1 MRNIEKALLDI
12 NDNIDKNL
20 EKINEEERGFFSQNI
35 LNALR
40 NYVEH
45 IALLIYSEGKDID
58 ISYENIKKA
67 IKHIKSKG
75 EFKFLNDFHYFL
87 QIVASHYTVDKES
100 AERLMLKY
108 YEYLLK
114 IKAFLKEKFHLDVLK
129 NISKFPINID
139 TTIIEYHKKIVEK
152 INRQGS
158 TKNERYYIQKIKP
171 FFIENKVYYEV
182 TFTMAKDNVSK
193 FDRLIAYTKHDI
205 PLNYAVKLWLRD
217 DSISILGKD
226 IPIKIIEKWE
236 VSIRQCELE
245 NFAKIFGF
253 SLNIKS
259 SEYKNLMDFLTK
271 TNYNFVDLIT
281 TDNYEDLKTEFCLHG
296 NFIKVLD
303 KSRELVINNSPG
315 SNIIRYLLYG
325 LRNKIIKEQY
335 NVNDCGDLS
344 NLKLKYGC
352 IPFDQ
357 MPFCTSLVN
366 HNPPLSDLFDC
377 LDTNEREHEFL
388 ARVILNNTEIKGQLY
403 TKKNEIEH
411 LGNIDELVKKHNSLL
426 YKRHRQKR
434 SINIEGDILYIS
446 GYESDTIEIIDKIKK
461 LSEAGIKGYKEYVQ
475 NWLSNNQSSVD
486 CEQKK
491 EILISLFE
499 KTRVAIIY
507 GAAGTGKSTLIN
519 HISQIFNEQ
528 NKLYLAVTNSAVD
541 NLKRKVKAANS
552 NFSTITK
559 FLLKNGNS
567 DYDLL
572 FIDECS
578 TVSNL
583 EMIEI
588 LNKANFK
595 LLILVGDDYQIES
608 IRFGNWFAIIR
619 HFLSPEC
626 IFELKKP
633 YRTKNEKLLNLWEK
647 VRNLDSDILE
657 HLVKEGYTKTLDQSI
672 FSDIKEEDEIVLA
685 LNYDGFYG
693 INNLNSILQAN
704 NKNQPVYWGDKI
716 FKVGDP
722 ILFNETKRFGPAIYN
737 NLKGKIVNIKV
748 ISDKIQKIQFDIEVY
763 KSINELEI
771 KDCELI
777 KILQNGHSIIRFSV
791 NKHKSTD
798 EEDDESASDVI
809 PFQIAYAVSIHKA
822 QGLEYDSVKI
832 VISSEV
838 DELITHNIFYTAIT
852 RVREK
857 LKIYWTPETEKK
869 VLSKISKRDIGRDL
883 SILKSKIGVKD
894 AKP

>member
-1 MRNIEKALLDI
+1 
-12 NDNIDKNL
+12 
-20 EKINEEERGFFSQNI
+20 
-35 LNALR
+35 
-40 NYVEH
+40 
-45 IALLIYSEGKDID
+45 
-58 ISYENIKKA
+58 
-67 IKHIKSKG
+67 
-75 EFKFLNDFHYFL
+75 
-87 QIVASHYTVDKES
+87 
-100 AERLMLKY
+100 
-108 YEYLLK
+108 
-114 IKAFLKEKFHLDVLK
+114 
-129 NISKFPINID
+129 
-139 TTIIEYHKKIVEK
+139 
-152 INRQGS
+152 
-158 TKNERYYIQKIKP
+158 
-171 FFIENKVYYEV
+171 
-182 TFTMAKDNVSK
+182 
-193 FDRLIAYTKHDI
+193 
-205 PLNYAVKLWLRD
+205 
-217 DSISILGKD
+217 
-226 IPIKIIEKWE
+226 
-236 VSIRQCELE
+236 
-245 NFAKIFGF
+245 
-253 SLNIKS
+253 
-259 SEYKNLMDFLTK
+259 
-271 TNYNFVDLIT
+271 
-281 TDNYEDLKTEFCLHG
+281 
-296 NFIKVLD
+296 
-303 KSRELVINNSPG
+303 
-315 SNIIRYLLYG
+315 
-325 LRNKIIKEQY
+325 
-335 NVNDCGDLS
+335 
-344 NLKLKYGC
+344 
-352 IPFDQ
+352 
-357 MPFCTSLVN
+357 
-366 HNPPLSDLFDC
+366 
-377 LDTNEREHEFL
+377 
-388 ARVILNNTEIKGQLY
+388 
-403 TKKNEIEH
+403 
-411 LGNIDELVKKHNSLL
+411 
-426 YKRHRQKR
+426 
-434 SINIEGDILYIS
+434 
-446 GYESDTIEIIDKIKK
+446 
-461 LSEAGIKGYKEYVQ
+461 
-475 NWLSNNQSSVD
+475 
-486 CEQKK
+486 
-491 EILISLFE
+491 
-499 KTRVAIIY
+499 
-507 GAAGTGKSTLIN
+507 
-519 HISQIFNEQ
+519 
-528 NKLYLAVTNSAVD
+528 LYLAVTNSAVD